1 MLAKFEISG
10 FIFGTLSCV
19 WMLVLILNYQ
29 SVPDEVFEW
38 FRGGNTGGV
47 VIGVL
52 MAFGFISVLLLPI
65 NLIIGNR
72 KIWLIRV
79 ALCVG
84 FVFSSAFLGSY
95 V

>member
-1 MLAKFEISG
+1 
-10 FIFGTLSCV
+10 
-19 WMLVLILNYQ
+19 MLVLILNYQ